1 MSEARMV
8 PAGQNLASSGSASLS
23 EAFSEI
29 YVEWLTHY
37 HRWQSSPESAETLVL
52 QAAENSSLMARKLA
66 RQLAGRIGAAGDWQV
81 HAAQFAFVA
90 LVDEVLLYQPWPGQ
104 SLWQE
109 TPLEQRLFGT
119 RIAGERL
126 PAQIDTLLKE
136 HDPLNRDL
144 AALYLM
150 CLTLGFRGR
159 LRSTGGAEQ
168 SKEWCRQL
176 FAFAY
181 RRDPEYSQLANLL
194 EHDTLS
200 EPARLPDRRLLPD
213 SSRLLII
220 MGTLVFFL
228 IVLGQLLWND
238 IQHKL
243 EPGLG
248 APMADRA
255 WTDKPPQPGLPLKDA
270 KNVKDGKDAGDIL

>member
-1 MSEARMV
+1 MSEAHLAL
-8 PAGQNLASSGSASLS
+8 PAVQNLAPSGSTSLS
-23 EAFSEI
+23 DVFSEI

-37 HRWQSSPESAETLVL
+37 HRWQSSSESAEALVL
-52 QAAENSSLMARKLA
+52 QAAENSSLLARKLA

-90 LVDEVLLYQPWPGQ
+90 LVDEVLLYQPWPAQG
-104 SLWQE
+104 LWHE
-109 TPLEQRLFGT
+109 TPLEQRLFGS

-144 AALYLM
+144 AGLYLM

-159 LRSTGGAEQ
+159 LRSAGGAEQ

-181 RRDPEYSQLANLL
+181 RRDPEYSHLANLL
-194 EHDTLS
+194 EHDSLS

-213 SSRLLII
+213 SFRLLII
-220 MGTLVFFL
+220 VGSMVLFM

-255 WTDKPPQPGLPLKDA
+255 WTDKPPQPGPPLKDA
-270 KNVKDGKDAGDIL
+270 KNAKDASDIL